1 MLMFGFTK
9 LTIEEKA
16 AYEKAKRVSALQ
28 QLIYSE
34 SAIRRES
41 LSKAEVYTQEL
52 EGLIKDE

>member
-1 MLMFGFTK
+1 MHMFGFTK

-16 AYEKAKRVSALQ
+16 AHEKAKRISALQ

-41 LSKAEVYTQEL
+41 LSKAELYTQEL
-52 EGLIKDE
+52 EGLSKDE

>member
-1 MLMFGFTK
+1 MFGFTK

-28 QLIYSE
+28 QLIYCE

>member
-1 MLMFGFTK
+1 MFGFTK

-16 AYEKAKRVSALQ
+16 AHEKAKRISALQ
-28 QLIYSE
+28 QLIYCE

-52 EGLIKDE
+52 EGLSKDD